1 MQSSEKDRQV
11 SVYVVCGEI
20 FTQKAAGEPAAFH
33 PDNPV
38 LLM

>member
-1 MQSSEKDRQV
+1 MLV
-11 SVYVVCGEI
+11 NVVCGEI
-20 FTQKAAGEPAAFH
+20 FTQKAAGEPAAFY